1 MQVLVVIGS
10 GGNNTRML
18 GDVLFAALSLVSCVK
33 AAKLTSNTV
42 DELRKHN
49 CWITTDNLATLDH
62 LPWQL
67 FSHVID
73 YQVGYC
79 NKNIKK
85 LCEQR
90 MINFY
95 TVQLTNNVSLS
106 GMYNVISDSYSAW

>member
-10 GGNNTRML
+10 GNNSRLL
-18 GDVLFAALSLVSCVK
+18 GDVLLAALSLVGCVK

-42 DELRKHN
+42 DELCRHN
-49 CWITTDNLATLDH
+49 CWITTDNHATMDH

-79 NKNIKK
+79 NENVKK
-85 LCEQR
+85 RCEQR
-90 MINFY
+90 LINFY
-95 TVQLTNNVSLS
+95 TVQLTNTTSLS
-106 GMYNVISDSYSAW
+106 GMYNMMSDSLSAW